1 MIILIGLG
9 GSFGALCR
17 YLIALRVAN
26 TNKQVFPLATFI
38 INSSGSFLLGILGAL
53 YMLDLLTQWIWYLFG
68 IGFMGA
74 YTTFSTFGVE
84 TIQLLIQG
92 NKKIA
97 CYYVLLSVLLGI
109 TGAGVGFVSTVYFL

>member
-17 YLIALRVAN
+17 YIIALRV
-26 TNKQVFPLATFI
+26 TNKSNQVFPLATFI
-38 INSSGSFLLGILGAL
+38 INSSGSFLLGVLGAL
-53 YMLDLLTQWIWYLFG
+53 YMSDLLAEWVWYLVG

-84 TIQLLIQG
+84 AIQLLLQG
-92 NKKIA
+92 NRKIA
-97 CYYVLLSVLLGI
+97 SYYVLLSVLLGI
-109 TGAGVGFVSTVYFL
+109 TGAGVGFISTTYFL